1 MSSYWD
7 NTYGTTSS
15 STSTNPFSSGQYS
28 VYRNLSRQPERRPLA
43 HLMKKEE
50 ELREET
56 LEPILVKPVLF
67 DPKEL
72 VLGGETGWKKF

>member
-1 MSSYWD
+1 
-7 NTYGTTSS
+7 
-15 STSTNPFSSGQYS
+15 
-28 VYRNLSRQPERRPLA
+28 
-43 HLMKKEE
+43 MKKEE

-56 LEPILVKPVLF
+56 LEPIPVKPVLF